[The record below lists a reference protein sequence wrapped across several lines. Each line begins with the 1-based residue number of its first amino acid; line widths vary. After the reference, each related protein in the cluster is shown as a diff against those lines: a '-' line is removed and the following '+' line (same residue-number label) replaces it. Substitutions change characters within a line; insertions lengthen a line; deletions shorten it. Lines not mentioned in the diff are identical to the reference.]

1 MKRIAGY
8 RCTICGREYPYGS
21 ELMTCPSCGE
31 KGILDIVFDY
41 GENKSVFSKETL
53 KKDSNNSM
61 WRYRAL
67 MPLVG
72 EGLADFLRIGWTPLY
87 RSLRLGKQIGLDTLY
102 IKDDGLN
109 PTARLRIAPRSCG

>member
-8 RCTICGREYPYGS
+8 RCTLCGREYPYGP
-21 ELMTCPSCGE
+21 EQMTCPSCGE

-41 GENKSVFSKETL
+41 KEVAKEL
-53 KKDSNNSM
+53 SREALAKDSNNSM

-72 EGLADFLRIGWTPLY
+72 DRLADFLRIGWTPLY
-87 RSLRLGKQIGLDTLY
+87 RSLRLGRQIGLDTLF
-102 IKDDGLN
+102 I
-109 PTARLRIAPRSCG
+109 